1 MIVFNNTEGEYFM
14 KKIFFLVIFVV
25 NVWGG
30 DITPSDVYGEV
41 MRIKKEV
48 NYLLEYYHIDY
59 DEKKMEKISAVHVNL
74 KPRDVWQKSYEI
86 MIKINILRSI
96 YNLPSISPVN
106 MAPVLN
112 LNPDLVWEQTQ
123 RVLTEIKIFEYR
135 DFIAI
140 KNFQVKKYKNK
151 TPLDVFNGFAYIS
164 TAMDK
169 LNRSSFTPSYVFA
182 QNMRVY
188 DDLSLIISR
197 LGIEDNTIPAK
208 INPKATPNDTFKTGM
223 KILAKIKQLQILAGI
238 AFVDFSSISKGKATP
253 SDVFSITQMII
264 AELQTLKAYLKI
276 HSITIAAKEYESKTP
291 VEVDQLMS
299 WNLRKLNLV
308 GNIVNAGRG
317 E

>member
-1 MIVFNNTEGEYFM
+1 MTNI
-14 KKIFFLVIFVV
+14 
-25 NVWGG
+25 WAG

-48 NYLLEYYHIDY
+48 NSLLNYYHIEY
-59 DEKKMEKISAVHVNL
+59 DEKKMEHDTAVHVNL

-86 MIKINILRSI
+86 MIKINILRSMWD
-96 YNLPSISPVN
+96 LPSISPVN

-123 RVLTEIKIFEYR
+123 RVLTELRIFEYR
-135 DFIAI
+135 NFIP
-140 KNFQVKKYKNK
+140 VKHFKVKHYKDK

-164 TAMDK
+164 AAMDK

-208 INPKATPNDTFKTGM
+208 INIKATPNDTFKTGM
-223 KILAKIKQLQILAGI
+223 KILEKIKQLQILAGI
-238 AFVDFSSISKGKATP
+238 SFVDFSSIAKGKATP

-276 HSITIAAKEYESKTP
+276 NSITIAAKEYESKTP

-308 GNIVNAGRG
+308 GNIVNIGRG
-317 E
+317 D

>member
-1 MIVFNNTEGEYFM
+1 MLSVYVFAVE
-14 KKIFFLVIFVV
+14 
-25 NVWGG
+25 
-30 DITPSDVYGEV
+30 ITPSDVYREV

-48 NYLLEYYHIDY
+48 HYLLAYNNIKY
-59 DEKKMEKISAVHVNL
+59 DEKKLQKAVHVTVNV

-86 MIKINILRSI
+86 MIKINILRSM
-96 YNLPSISPVN
+96 YKLPSISPVN

-112 LNPDLVWEQTQ
+112 LNPDLVYEQTQ
-123 RVLTEIKIFEYR
+123 RILTELHIFEYR
-135 DFIAI
+135 NSIPM
-140 KNFQVKKYKNK
+140 KKFNIGKYENK
-151 TPLDVFNGFAYIS
+151 TPMDVFNGLSYVSA
-164 TAMDK
+164 AMDK

-188 DDLSLIISR
+188 DDVSLIIKR

-208 INPKATPNDTFKTGM
+208 INQNATPNDTFDTGM
-223 KILAKIKQLQILAGI
+223 RILEKIKQLQILAGI
-238 AFVDFSSISKGKATP
+238 SFVDFSPLDKGSATP

-276 HSITIAAKEYESKTP
+276 NSITIAAKEYSSKTP

-308 GNIVNAGRG
+308 DNIVMVGRG
-317 E
+317 D

>member
-1 MIVFNNTEGEYFM
+1 M
-14 KKIFFLVIFVV
+14 KKIFLIVIFIG
-25 NVWGG
+25 NLWSAE
-30 DITPSDVYGEV
+30 ITPSDVYGQV
-41 MRIKKEV
+41 MRIKAEV
-48 NYLLEYYHIDY
+48 NYLLDFYKIKY
-59 DEKKMEKISAVHVNL
+59 DEKAMKKVSEVNVNL

-86 MIKINILRSI
+86 MIKINILRSK
-96 YNLPSISPVN
+96 YGLPSISPVN

-112 LNPDLVWEQTQ
+112 LNPDLVYEQTQ
-123 RVLTEIKIFEYR
+123 RVLTELKIFEYR
-135 DFIAI
+135 NFIPM
-140 KNFQVKKYKNK
+140 KHFKVNKYKNK

-164 TAMDK
+164 VAMDK

-208 INPKATPNDTFKTGM
+208 INKKATPNDTFRTGM
-223 KILAKIKQLQILAGI
+223 KILDKIKQLQILAGI
-238 AFVDFSSISKGKATP
+238 SFVDFSSLDKGKATP

-276 HSITIAAKEYESKTP
+276 NSITIAAKEYDSKTP

-308 GNIVNAGRG
+308 GNIVDNRG

>member
-1 MIVFNNTEGEYFM
+1 MM
-14 KKIFFLVIFVV
+14 KRVMFCIFLTV
-25 NVWGG
+25 NIWAG
-30 DITPSDVYGEV
+30 DITPSDVYGQV

-48 NYLLEYYHIDY
+48 NYLLDYYNIKY
-59 DEKKMEKISAVHVNL
+59 DEKKLEKISAVQANL

-86 MIKINILRSI
+86 MIKINILRRQ
-96 YNLPSISPVN
+96 YHLPSISPVN

-112 LNPDLVWEQTQ
+112 LNPDLVYEQTQ
-123 RVLTEIKIFEYR
+123 RVLTELKIFEYR
-135 DFIAI
+135 NFIPIKDFTA
-140 KNFQVKKYKNK
+140 KKYFNK

-164 TAMDK
+164 LAMDK

-188 DDLSLIISR
+188 DDVSLIISR

-208 INPKATPNDTFKTGM
+208 INENATPNDTFKTGM
-223 KILAKIKQLQILAGI
+223 QILEKIKQLQILAGI
-238 AFVDFSSISKGKATP
+238 SFVDFSSFDKGKATP

-276 HSITIAAKEYESKTP
+276 NSITIAAKEYTSKTP

-308 GNIVNAGRG
+308 NNIVDIGRG

>member
-1 MIVFNNTEGEYFM
+1 M
-14 KKIFFLVIFVV
+14 IFVA
-25 NVWGG
+25 NIWAG
-30 DITPSDVYGEV
+30 DITPSDVYSEV

-48 NYLLEYYHIDY
+48 NYLLDYYHIEY
-59 DEKKMEKISAVHVNL
+59 DEKAMERESAVKVNL

-96 YNLPSISPVN
+96 YDLPSISPVN

-123 RVLTEIKIFEYR
+123 RVLTELRIFEYR
-135 DFIAI
+135 NFIPT
-140 KNFQVKKYKNK
+140 KTFKVKKYENK
-151 TPLDVFNGFAYIS
+151 TPLDVFNGFSYIS
-164 TAMDK
+164 VAMDK

-223 KILAKIKQLQILAGI
+223 KILEKIKQLQILAGI
-238 AFVDFSSISKGKATP
+238 SFVDFSSISKGKATP

-276 HSITIAAKEYESKTP
+276 NSITIAAKEYDSKTP

-308 GNIVNAGRG
+308 GNIVDVSRG